1 MTVPP
6 SAPLPLG
13 PEERRRLERLRRL
26 TSLLDNAIPIP
37 GTRYRVGLDPIL
49 GLIPG
54 VGDAVG
60 TVLAGYIIVEA
71 VRFGV
76 PRSVLV
82 RMLLNIGV
90 DTALGAVPGIGDLF
104 DFVWKADAK
113 NLALL
118 HEHLGRP
125 VAARRASRRV
135 MALVVG
141 LVTVLAAGAVA
152 LVVLLSQLINRLF

>member
-1 MTVPP
+1 VSELPGP
-6 SAPLPLG
+6 PLPLG
-13 PEERRRLERLRRL
+13 PEERRRLERLRRI
-26 TSLLDNAIPIP
+26 TTLLDNAIPIP
-37 GTRYRVGLDPIL
+37 GTKYRVGLDPIL

-60 TVLAGYIIVEA
+60 TAMAGYIMVEA
-71 VRFGV
+71 IRFGV
-76 PRSVLV
+76 PRSMLV

-90 DTALGAVPGIGDLF
+90 DTAFGAVPGLGDVF

-135 MALVVG
+135 VAVAVVLVAL
-141 LVTVLAAGAVA
+141 LAVGAVA
-152 LVVLLSQLINRLF
+152 LVILLSRLISRLF

>member
-1 MTVPP
+1 V

-13 PEERRRLERLRRL
+13 PEERRRLDRLQRVAL
-26 TSLLDNAIPIP
+26 LLDNAIPIP

-60 TVLAGYIIVEA
+60 TAMAGYIVVEA
-71 VRFGV
+71 ARFGV
-76 PRSVLV
+76 PRSVLL
-82 RMLLNIGV
+82 RMLVNIGI
-90 DTALGAVPGIGDLF
+90 DTALGAVPAVGDVF

-118 HEHLGRP
+118 HEHLGQP
-125 VAARRASRRV
+125 VRTRRTSRRV
-135 MALVVG
+135 LAVVVVAIALLAVG
-141 LVTVLAAGAVA
+141 AIALIVLISRAIA
-152 LVVLLSQLINRLF
+152 QLFGT

>member
-1 MTVPP
+1 M

-13 PEERRRLERLRRL
+13 PEERRRLDRLQRIAL
-26 TSLLDNAIPIP
+26 LLDNAIPIP

-60 TVLAGYIIVEA
+60 TAMAGYILVEA
-71 VRFGV
+71 ARFGV
-76 PRSVLV
+76 PRSVLL
-82 RMLLNIGV
+82 RMLLKIGI
-90 DTALGAVPGIGDLF
+90 DTAVGAVPAVGDVF

-125 VAARRASRRV
+125 VPTRRASRRV
-135 MALVVG
+135 LALVI
-141 LVTVLAAGAVA
+141 AA
-152 LVVLLSQLINRLF
+152 VVLLAVGAIALIVLISRAIAQLFGT

>member
-1 MTVPP
+1 V

-13 PEERRRLERLRRL
+13 PEERRRLDRLQRIAL
-26 TSLLDNAIPIP
+26 LLDNAIPIP

-60 TVLAGYIIVEA
+60 AAMAGYILVEA
-71 VRFGV
+71 ARFGV
-76 PRSVLV
+76 PRSVLL
-82 RMLLNIGV
+82 RMLLNIGI
-90 DTALGAVPGIGDLF
+90 DTVVGAVPALGDVF

-118 HEHLGRP
+118 HEHLGQP
-125 VAARRASRRV
+125 VRTRRASRRV
-135 MALVVG
+135 LALVV
-141 LVTVLAAGAVA
+141 AA
-152 LVVLLSQLINRLF
+152 VLLLAVGAIALIVLISGAIAPLFGT